1 MTIHSDSN
9 KPSFSI
15 VLHLSKSLFLDSSFL
30 FIISLLLSLIPYI
43 RSDSTFPIGH
53 DTIHYIAHMF
63 RAERTGIDYFI
74 SGGRGEPYFYHPGYI
89 LIAVLTQKITGATF
103 FDIGRFLP
111 IIASSILAVV
121 FYHITFT
128 YTNNRMTSLLS
139 GFLVSIFPGRMR
151 LTRDLHSNLFAYLFF
166 LVAVLFFL
174 YFLKSSSN
182 NLSSRQK
189 WAAIGFIIL
198 SVFTAYTHIHV
209 FLLAVSVSIAFS
221 TFLFIKRLIQPSA
234 GHILKKSLVALSPII
249 IALAIAGLLLLILPE
264 TLITRLSVEVEF
276 TQRMDLPSPPSL
288 YDLFFG
294 AEYPFGSLGLLHIWG
309 REIIGTYSNL
319 DLFNSTLMSSLM
331 ILGVLTVFHRGL
343 IKPKNSSE
351 WNMSA
356 FLFAWFAVNFALI
369 FSGLFGF
376 PFVKAAF
383 IHRASLLLPIP
394 IFAAI
399 GLQWIIHGLK
409 RFPIRTLMIRFH
421 SVSHSTIL
429 IPRIIIILLL
439 IGTLVPTS
447 YYAVKYSEHSQIN
460 FYNWEEEL
468 GSKLEQLAAWRAINR
483 PDRMPIF
490 ITVGEWPWSL
500 DVAFNSSMFNTMR
513 QEYEWMLEIYS
524 NELKFLPDSFWG
536 TCLIYYGE
544 LRYLQQ
550 GTYTSYQGWRD
561 ELSLYYWNDFLSRL
575 EPYEL
580 EKCDVYIITSIYRK
594 PFDMLGIT
602 LEILPG
608 IFLLNSLTW

>member
-1 MTIHSDSN
+1 MIVHSDSN
-9 KPSFSI
+9 QPSFSI
-15 VLHLSKSLFLDSSFL
+15 VLHLSKSLLLDSSFL
-30 FIISLLLSLIPYI
+30 FIISLLLSLVPII
-43 RSDSTFPIGH
+43 RNNSTFPVGH

-63 RAERTGIDYFI
+63 RAERTGIAYFI
-74 SGGRGEPYFYHPGYI
+74 SGGMGEPYFYHPGYI
-89 LIAVLTQKITGATF
+89 LIAVLTQKITSATF

-111 IIASSILAVV
+111 IIASSTLAVI

-139 GFLVSIFPGRMR
+139 GFFVSIFPGRMR
-151 LTRDLHSNLFAYLFF
+151 LTRDLHSNLFAYLLFS
-166 LVAVLFFL
+166 VAVLFFL

-189 WAAIGFIIL
+189 WAATVFIFFSL
-198 SVFTAYTHIHV
+198 FTAYTHIHV

-221 TFLFIKRLIQPSA
+221 VFIFIQRLIRPS
-234 GHILKKSLVALSPII
+234 GERTLYKLLVALSPII
-249 IALAIAGLLLLILPE
+249 IGLAIAGLLFLVLPE
-264 TLITRLSVEVEF
+264 TLTMRLSIELEF

-288 YDLFFG
+288 YELFFG

-309 REIIGTYSNL
+309 REITGTYAGL

-331 ILGVLTVFHRGL
+331 ILGVLIVFHRGL

-351 WNMSA
+351 GNMST

-399 GLQWIIHGLK
+399 GLQWIIQGLK
-409 RFPIRTLMIRFH
+409 KFPVRALMSRFH
-421 SVSHSTIL
+421 FGSHSTIL
-429 IPRIIIILLL
+429 NPIIILLL

-447 YYAVKYSEHSQIN
+447 YYAVKYSQHSQIHY
-460 FYNWEEEL
+460 YNWKEEL
-468 GSKLEQLAAWRAINR
+468 ESKLEQLAAWRAINR
-483 PDRMPIF
+483 PDRIPIF

-500 DVAFNSSMFNTMR
+500 DLALTPSMFNTMR

-550 GTYTSYQGWRD
+550 GTYTPYQGWRD

-575 EPYEL
+575 EPYGV
-580 EKCDVYIITSIYRK
+580 EKCDAYIITSIYRK
-594 PFDMLGIT
+594 PFDMWT
-602 LEILPG
+602 ATYEILPG
-608 IFLLNSLTW
+608 IFLLKSLTW